1 MPCPDL
7 FPTSTQNRKDMSK
20 LSKIFYICW
29 SECQVPKETTL
40 KKTMHGKGIRFVVAS
55 SGGEELGEAGQK
67 KQTSSYKL
75 NKFQGYNV

>member
-1 MPCPDL
+1 
-7 FPTSTQNRKDMSK
+7 
-20 LSKIFYICW
+20 
-29 SECQVPKETTL
+29 
-40 KKTMHGKGIRFVVAS
+40 MHGKGLRFVVAS